1 MGNPRELW
9 AADVLA
15 GASVA
20 LARLRAPAS
29 VYKIV
34 QPILLSRTRQ
44 SDHFWPSQQKFQ
56 DETGCSR
63 STVRRALKWL
73 EERGLAKIQRTGKG
87 KILAVHIP
95 FDLISNARRASASY
109 PQVINSAKKT
119 VDKSG
124 VIHRRGS
131 FLNPTAPPDP
141 PTTTK
146 KTPYCK
152 EIGAAA
158 NSTPELPL
166 QNSPTLLAASP
177 PIQQRSQAETF
188 IGAAQ
193 WCADTLYGVFKPP
206 G

>member
-1 MGNPRELW
+1 M
-9 AADVLA
+9 LA

-29 VYKIV
+29 VYKII

-56 DETGCSR
+56 DATGCSR

-95 FDLISNARRASASY
+95 FDLISNARRAAASY
-109 PQVINSAKKT
+109 PQAINSAKKT

-131 FLNPTAPPDP
+131 FLNPITPPNP
-141 PTTTK
+141 PNSNQEN
-146 KTPYCK
+146 PLLLK
-152 EIGAAA
+152 EIGEAA
-158 NSTPELPL
+158 NIPPELPL
-166 QNSPTLLAASP
+166 QNSPTLLAAAP
-177 PIQQRSQAETF
+177 PIQRRSQAETF